1 MRSRRFG
8 LLKTA
13 ALGAALSVCAYAT
26 ASASPFVPSPLAFT
40 WNPSGA
46 GISTQGPFRSVG
58 FDINDFASIFFPT
71 NPTPKG
77 SILDEGYLLI
87 GEFFNSSGLPV
98 GNVNTSNPAGSEWG
112 IYEAFTATA
121 NGTGNAT
128 NFTGAF
134 DTITATIYGYKTTKG
149 VASVTFNSTTGAPIL
164 HLPSGVNCATSTN
177 CVKLATETGPISGSP
192 NFANVTSGVPGAQVD
207 TKFTPNSAE
216 AGFFISPSALTSLDL
231 FQAFTNPTGTTKVI
245 SPCPSGAPAGCSTL
259 FEIGGFG
266 VPGGGTGVFI
276 PEPASLALLGVGL
289 CSLGL
294 ARRRRS

>member
-1 MRSRRFG
+1 MRNHTLG

-13 ALGAALSVCAYAT
+13 ALGVALSVGAY
-26 ASASPFVPSPLAFT
+26 ASASATTFAPSPLAFT

-46 GISTQGPFRSVG
+46 GISTQGPFTARG
-58 FDINDFASIFFPT
+58 FGINDFASIYFPT

-77 SILDEGYLLI
+77 SILDKGFLLVS
-87 GEFFNSSGLPV
+87 GFFNNGAPV
-98 GNVNTSNPAGSEWG
+98 GNVNTSDPSGSEWG

-121 NGTGNAT
+121 SGTGNAT

-134 DTITATIYGYKTTKG
+134 DTITATVYGYETTKG
-149 VASVTFNSTTGAPIL
+149 VATVTFNSTTGAPVL
-164 HLPSGVNCATSTN
+164 HLPSNVNCMTSTN
-177 CVKLATETGPISGSP
+177 CVTLATETGPISGSP
-192 NFANVTSGVPGAQVD
+192 NFANVTAGVPTAQVD
-207 TKFTPNSAE
+207 TEFTPNPAE
-216 AGFFISPSALTSLDL
+216 SSFFVSPNALTSLDL
-231 FQAFTNPTGTTKVI
+231 FQAFTNPTGTTKTI

-266 VPGGGTGVFI
+266 VPGGGSGVFI
-276 PEPASLALLGVGL
+276 PEPASLALLGAGL